1 MWTNAVAKVSEFS
14 NACHFDLVDKKGNFL
29 IGLYQ
34 ASFKAL
40 IIKSYERLEKG
51 VYILYSNIVTGW
63 EKKGGK
69 VVGTY
74 APIQYIKLESGLPN
88 PNKDYIPDKYQ
99 LVYLN
104 EQPYYKFNDITEIKF
119 WLSNM
124 GNDVIHNIIVH
135 FAFSKIEQQD

>member
-69 VVGTY
+69 VVQKELSLY
-74 APIQYIKLESGLPN
+74 IQWTDLSAM
-88 PNKDYIPDKYQ
+88 NK
-99 LVYLN
+99 
-104 EQPYYKFNDITEIKF
+104 TEI
-119 WLSNM
+119 
-124 GNDVIHNIIVH
+124 
-135 FAFSKIEQQD
+135 FS

>member
-40 IIKSYERLEKG
+40 NIKSYERLEKG

-88 PNKDYIPDKYQ
+88 KDYIPDKYQ

-104 EQPYYKFNDITEIKF
+104 
-119 WLSNM
+119 
-124 GNDVIHNIIVH
+124 
-135 FAFSKIEQQD
+135 

>member
-69 VVGTY
+69 VVGIY
-74 APIQYIKLESGLPN
+74 APIQYIELKSGLP
-88 PNKDYIPDKYQ
+88 KEDYIPDKYQ

-104 EQPYYKFNDITEIKF
+104 EHPYYKFNDITEIRF

-124 GNDVIHNIIVH
+124 SNDVIHNITVH
-135 FAFSKIEQQD
+135 FAFSKIEQED

>member
-1 MWTNAVAKVSEFS
+1 M
-14 NACHFDLVDKKGNFL
+14 LKGNFL

-69 VVGTY
+69 VVGIY
-74 APIQYIKLESGLPN
+74 APIQYIELKSGLPK
-88 PNKDYIPDKYQ
+88 KDYIPDKYQ

-104 EQPYYKFNDITEIKF
+104 EHPYYKFNT
-119 WLSNM
+119 LSN
-124 GNDVIHNIIVH
+124 IFQIIKMVLGVNMDFKMIDKTNLH
-135 FAFSKIEQQD
+135 

>member
-1 MWTNAVAKVSEFS
+1 M
-14 NACHFDLVDKKGNFL
+14 DKKGNFL

-69 VVGTY
+69 VVGIY
-74 APIQYIKLESGLPN
+74 APIQYIELKSGLPK
-88 PNKDYIPDKYQ
+88 KDYIPDKYQ

-104 EQPYYKFNDITEIKF
+104 EHPYYKFNDITEIRF

-124 GNDVIHNIIVH
+124 SNDVIHNITVH